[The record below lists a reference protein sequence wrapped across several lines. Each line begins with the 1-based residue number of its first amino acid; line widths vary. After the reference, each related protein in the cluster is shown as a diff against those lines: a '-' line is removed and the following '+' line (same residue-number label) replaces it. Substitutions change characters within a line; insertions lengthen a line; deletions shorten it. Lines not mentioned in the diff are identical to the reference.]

1 MFVKRRKA
9 RQNGIKKWLDC
20 VRVELGTTLETFR
33 GIEIKHRNI
42 IVVITRPDILKTRI
56 MNKALLL

>member
-42 IVVITRPDILKTRI
+42 IVVI
-56 MNKALLL
+56 NKA